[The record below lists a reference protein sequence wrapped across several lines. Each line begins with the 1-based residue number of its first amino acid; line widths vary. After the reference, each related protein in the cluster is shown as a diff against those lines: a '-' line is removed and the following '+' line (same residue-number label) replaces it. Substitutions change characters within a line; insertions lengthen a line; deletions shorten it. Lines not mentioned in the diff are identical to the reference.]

1 MAALP
6 VPFMLAKDVERA
18 AESLLHDYV
27 RARGGGTLRGAVNV
41 DFIVENIL
49 ELDLAVIDLKG
60 LLANPSVLGMTS
72 VEDRRICV
80 DQSLEKIPG
89 RFAFTLAH
97 EIGHWQLHRQILEQ
111 RQRED
116 TLFDLERLPSP
127 APRPGRRRK
136 APVEW
141 QADQFAACLLM
152 PARLVREAVRLAFG
166 ERLPSWEGIE
176 ARLLTGEPDERFVE
190 VAEQVIAA
198 GQFDNVS
205 NMAMRIRLRDLKL
218 VVDASDPQRSLL

>member
-1 MAALP
+1 MRALP

-18 AESLLHDYV
+18 AEALLHEYV
-27 RARGGGTLRGAVNV
+27 RTRGEGALCGAIDI
-41 DFIVENIL
+41 DFIVENVL
-49 ELDLAVIDLKG
+49 HLDLAVMDLKG
-60 LLANPSVLGMTS
+60 LLANPAVLGMTN

-97 EIGHWQLHRQILEQ
+97 EVGHWQLHRQLLEL

-127 APRPGRRRK
+127 APLPGRRRK
-136 APVEW
+136 PPVEV

-152 PARLVREAVRLAFG
+152 PARLVRAAVVRAFDG
-166 ERLPSWEGIE
+166 RLPSWEGIE
-176 ARLLTGEPDERFVE
+176 ARHVAGEPDERFVE
-190 VAEQVIAA
+190 VADQVLSA